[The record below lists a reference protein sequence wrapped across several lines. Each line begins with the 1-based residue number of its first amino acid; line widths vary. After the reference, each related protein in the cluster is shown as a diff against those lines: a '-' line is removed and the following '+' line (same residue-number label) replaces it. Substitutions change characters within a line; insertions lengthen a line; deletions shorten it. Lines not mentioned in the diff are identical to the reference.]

1 MNEICKNCGKTR
13 TEHLETVG
21 SDDET
26 YVVCPDILDDT
37 FTPSG
42 RVSVP
47 KEFIEAVRELCDS
60 APVDDYAHRVMVL
73 CSQLATVRSMLD
85 QMEGGAK

>member
-47 KEFIEAVRELCDS
+47 VEFIE
-60 APVDDYAHRVMVL
+60 M
-73 CSQLATVRSMLD
+73 VRSLAWGIGASSAGIDEIHRSRARTLRAMLD
-85 QMEGGAK
+85 QMEGGR